1 MSNSPDYRQGNLAL
15 GQLQKLSDIVTKRR
29 FHMAGHI
36 LRLSDHRAAKLGISW
51 TPVDGR
57 RKTRR
62 PRRRGAELS
71 SRICKGSTSSG
82 RRLSMLQLTIQ
93 TGTKLL
99 PDVPKGTG
107 VTKSS

>member
-62 PRRRGAELS
+62 PKKTWCRTFQQDLQRVNFKWQEVEYVAIDHSNWHQATARCAQ
-71 SRICKGSTSSG
+71 RHGSN
-82 RRLSMLQLTIQ
+82 
-93 TGTKLL
+93 
-99 PDVPKGTG
+99 
-107 VTKSS
+107 